1 MNALNLSLEHH
12 QNKQTK
18 KQNEKTLVLPIELK
32 TQFPLSQIASEHVA
46 QQRQTIQNILEGTDP
61 RLMVITGPCS
71 IHDPIAALEY
81 AEKLIQLQSK
91 VQDQIFLVM
100 RAYIE
105 KPRTT
110 VGWKGL
116 LYDPHLDGSSDMQAG
131 LERSRELYIK
141 MIEMG
146 LPIASEILS
155 PMATAYFD
163 DLLAW
168 GAIGAR
174 TSESQIHREISSY
187 MPYSIGFKNG
197 TDGSIQIAMDAIQ
210 SASHAH
216 QFLGMG
222 QSGLPCVLESTGNPC
237 AHLILRGSNTGTN
250 FEYTEIQKIQAQY
263 LGKLPALVIDCSHGN
278 SNKNPLNQISVLQ
291 QIIQE
296 RVQSQVRGVMLESF
310 LVDGNQ
316 KISDKMTYGQ
326 SITDGC
332 LGWDKMEQLL
342 LGAAT
347 ALRSQFFE
355 QSA

>member
-1 MNALNLSLEHH
+1 MNALNLNLDPH
-12 QNKQTK
+12 QNKQIK
-18 KQNEKTLVLPIELK
+18 KQSEKLLVLPIQLK
-32 TQFPLSQIASEHVA
+32 TQFPLSSTASEQVEK
-46 QQRQTIQNILEGTDP
+46 QRKTIQNILEGKDP
-61 RLMVITGPCS
+61 RLMIITGPCS
-71 IHDPIAALEY
+71 IHDPIAALQY
-81 AEKLIQLQSK
+81 AEKLIHLQSK
-91 VQDQIFLVM
+91 IEDQVFLVM

-116 LYDPHLDGSSDMQAG
+116 LYDPHLDGSSNLQAG
-131 LERSRELYIK
+131 LEQSRDLYIQI
-141 MIEMG
+141 IEMG

-163 DLLAW
+163 DLLVW

-174 TSESQIHREISSY
+174 TSESQIHREISSH
-187 MPYSIGFKNG
+187 MPYCIGFKNG

-210 SASHAH
+210 SASHTH
-216 QFLGMG
+216 HFLGMG
-222 QSGLPCVLESTGNPC
+222 QSGLPCVLESQGNPC

-250 FEYTEIQKIQAQY
+250 FEYTEIQKIQAHY
-263 LGKLPALVIDCSHGN
+263 SGKLPALVIDCSHGN
-278 SNKNPLNQISVLQ
+278 SNKNPFNQISVLQ
-291 QIIQE
+291 QIIEE
-296 RVQSQVRGVMLESF
+296 RAQSKVRGVMLESF
-310 LVDGNQ
+310 LVEGHQ

-332 LGWDKMEQLL
+332 LGWGTTEQLL

-347 ALRSQFFE
+347 TMRSQNFE